1 MDPVTLATLVMAQL
15 TPYIAK
21 AGEEFA
27 SKVGDAAFE
36 QGKRLYEAL
45 HARFAKEAPKDGGKA
60 SQKLEELKEDPD
72 VKATVETKLA
82 RILEA
87 DPDFANTLKQI
98 LQSGPAGPIQDM
110 DFADDVT
117 VTDTHMDTEQ
127 DKSLQKMKGGKG
139 SKFNNVTM
147 NARRKGSRKDEF
159 GEE

>member
-1 MDPVTLATLVMAQL
+1 MDPMTLATLVLAQL
-15 TPYIAK
+15 SPYIAK

-45 HARFAKEAPKDGGKA
+45 RARFTKETPQDGGKA

-72 VKATVETKLA
+72 VAATVQTKLA

-110 DFADDVT
+110 DFADDAT
-117 VTDTHMDTEQ
+117 VTDTHMDT
-127 DKSLQKMKGGKG
+127 DRGNSLQKMKGGRR

-147 NARRKGSRKDEF
+147 KAGRKDKQER
-159 GEE
+159 